1 MGLSSLDAGRDY
13 GAITLAVK
21 VPGARDNV
29 MRPEGEH
36 VQIGV
41 DIGGTFTDIVAL
53 DGEGRLALA
62 KGPST
67 PKDLLD
73 AIGAAVG
80 KALAL
85 AAAPPGDV
93 QRFIHGTTAATHA
106 AVGQNGA

>member
-1 MGLSSLDAGRDY
+1 MGLSSLDAGGDY

-62 KGPST
+62 KVPST

-73 AIGAAVG
+73 GIGAAVG
-80 KALAL
+80 KVLAL
-85 AAAPPGDV
+85 AGEIGRASWRERV
-93 QRFIHGTTAATHA
+93 
-106 AVGQNGA
+106 